1 MKGLER
7 EYPPVISHHNE
18 ISNMNMHII
27 CIMCIFVYDV
37 YYVHNNICLGKPI
50 NILFLFMLLS
60 PVTNWPKTWS
70 PPSPRTSTTTTEIPL
85 WWSRSA
91 CIPRRLTAQDL
102 PRQNL
107 SWSFVWSSGGFL
119 SVAPKKNEK
128 KKKTVNNWLVV
139 STPLKNSPNRNEN
152 KKYLKPPPR
161 QIF

>member
-1 MKGLER
+1 MTLNDCGPSQEPSNFVNVWCWKEENTGVIKSGSMKGLER

-18 ISNMNMHII
+18 KSNMNMHII

-50 NILFLFMLLS
+50 NILFLLMLLS
-60 PVTNWPKTWS
+60 PFTNWPKIWS
-70 PPSPRTSTTTTEIPL
+70 PPSLRTSTTTTEIPL

-119 SVAPKKNEK
+119 SVAPKKNE
-128 KKKTVNNWLVV
+128 
-139 STPLKNSPNRNEN
+139 
-152 KKYLKPPPR
+152 
-161 QIF
+161 I